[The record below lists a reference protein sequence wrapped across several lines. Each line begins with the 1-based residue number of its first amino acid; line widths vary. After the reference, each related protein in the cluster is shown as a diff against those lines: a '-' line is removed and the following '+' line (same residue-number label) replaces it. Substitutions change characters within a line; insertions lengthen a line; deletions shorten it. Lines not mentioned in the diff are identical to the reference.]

1 MIMKERCEPL
11 ELKIYK
17 SLSSRMDLVPKDKTH
32 FDNLLKGY
40 EGEKRFDDWINASE
54 SDGVLLND
62 LLFETNN
69 TFYQIDS
76 LYVAPHTIY
85 LFEVK
90 NYAGDFFIEGEKW
103 YSSSKLEIK
112 NPILQLK
119 RNESLFRRLLQE
131 NKFSFSVEAYV
142 VFINHEFHLYQAPP
156 TLPIIYPSQLNRYA
170 EKFNK
175 NAIASNG
182 VYPKLAEKLLS
193 LHMNESP
200 YSRLPEYRYEEV
212 RKGIVCGKCGKLNL
226 SLYKKTLLL
235 CSDCNET
242 EIYKEAVLRCVNEFK
257 LLFPDKKITAD
268 QIDDWCGNIK
278 NKRSI
283 QRILRENFVR
293 VGHGKTTNY
302 ADVQ

>member
-1 MIMKERCEPL
+1 MKERCEPL

-17 SLSSRMDLVPKDKTH
+17 SLSSRMDLVPKDKNH

-54 SDGVLLND
+54 SDGILLND

-90 NYAGDFFIEGEKW
+90 NYSGDFFIEGEKW

-142 VFINHEFHLYQAPP
+142 VFINHEFHLYQAPLLYQLFI
-156 TLPIIYPSQLNRYA
+156 LPN
-170 EKFNK
+170 
-175 NAIASNG
+175 
-182 VYPKLAEKLLS
+182 
-193 LHMNESP
+193 
-200 YSRLPEYRYEEV
+200 
-212 RKGIVCGKCGKLNL
+212 
-226 SLYKKTLLL
+226 
-235 CSDCNET
+235 
-242 EIYKEAVLRCVNEFK
+242 
-257 LLFPDKKITAD
+257 
-268 QIDDWCGNIK
+268 
-278 NKRSI
+278 
-283 QRILRENFVR
+283 
-293 VGHGKTTNY
+293 
-302 ADVQ
+302 